1 MSYNKFINNSYCV
14 GGKHYSPTAN
24 IYGDTTNTGIQMGR
38 PVKKLRGNCMI
49 CNRNKSLIVSERTID
64 GEGLGDFFKHLGSA
78 AKNVG
83 KKILNNP
90 ARALEIAANIG
101 TAAASKNPRLIAA
114 TAPDV
119 IKFVHQ
125 GKGLYKAEALS
136 GKGGSYRSKAGKA
149 AGNASGSKA
158 ANTSNTNRK
167 ARTNGK
173 GLYLGKIH

>member
-14 GGKHYSPTAN
+14 GGKHYSPTTN
-24 IYGDTTNTGIQMGR
+24 IYGETTNTGISMGR
-38 PVKKLRGNCMI
+38 PVYILRGNCMI

-64 GEGLGDFFKHLGSA
+64 GEGLGDFFKHLGKATAKA
-78 AKNVG
+78 AQNVG

-90 ARALEIAANIG
+90 GRALEIAANIG

-114 TAPDV
+114 TAPEV

-125 GKGLYKAEALS
+125 RKGLYKAEGLREGLS
-136 GKGGSYRSKAGKA
+136 SKG
-149 AGNASGSKA
+149 
-158 ANTSNTNRK
+158 RK
-167 ARTNGK
+167 ARTNSK

>member
-14 GGKHYSPTAN
+14 GGKHYSPTTN
-24 IYGDTTNTGIQMGR
+24 VHGEITNTGIQMGR
-38 PVKKLRGNCMI
+38 PVHTLRGNCVV
-49 CNRNKSLIVSERTID
+49 CNRNKSLIVSERTIE

-125 GKGLYKAEALS
+125 GKGIYKAEALLS
-136 GKGGSYRSKAGKA
+136 KGGSYRSK

>member
-1 MSYNKFINNSYCV
+1 MCWWKTLFPHHKYLWRYY
-14 GGKHYSPTAN
+14 KHWDAD
-24 IYGDTTNTGIQMGR
+24 GQ
-38 PVKKLRGNCMI
+38 PVKILRGNCVV
-49 CNRNKSLIVSERTID
+49 CNRNKSLIVSDRTVD
-64 GEGLGDFFKHLGSA
+64 AEGLGDFFKHLGSA

-125 GKGLYKAEALS
+125 GKGLYKAEGLS
-136 GKGGSYRSKAGKA
+136 GKAGKA
-149 AGNASGSKA
+149 AG
-158 ANTSNTNRK
+158 K

>member
-14 GGKHYSPTAN
+14 GRKHYSPTTN
-24 IYGDTTNTGIQMGR
+24 IYGDITNTGISMGR
-38 PVKKLRGNCMI
+38 SVKILRGNCMI
-49 CNRNKSLIVSERTID
+49 CDRNKSLIVSERTID

-90 ARALEIAANIG
+90 GRALEIAANIG
-101 TAAASKNPRLIAA
+101 TASASKNPQLIAA

-119 IKFVHQ
+119 IKFVQQ
-125 GKGLYKAEALS
+125 GKGLYKAVGLS
-136 GKGGSYRSKAGKA
+136 SK
-149 AGNASGSKA
+149 GSKA
-158 ANTSNTNRK
+158 SNTNRK
-167 ARTNGK
+167 ARTNSK

>member
-24 IYGDTTNTGIQMGR
+24 IYGEITNTGMQMGR
-38 PVKKLRGNCMI
+38 PVKILRGNCMI
-49 CNRNKSLIVSERTID
+49 CNRNKSLIVSDRTVD
-64 GEGLGDFFKHLGSA
+64 AEGLGDFFKHLGSA

-83 KKILNNP
+83 KKILNSP
-90 ARALEIAANIG
+90 GRALEIAANIG

-125 GKGLYKAEALS
+125 GKGLYKVCPPLLHWRECDRVKS
-136 GKGGSYRSKAGKA
+136 SPQGHITGVFKGSHPQRRAKPS
-149 AGNASGSKA
+149 
-158 ANTSNTNRK
+158 RK
-167 ARTNGK
+167 AWK
-173 GLYLGKIH
+173 